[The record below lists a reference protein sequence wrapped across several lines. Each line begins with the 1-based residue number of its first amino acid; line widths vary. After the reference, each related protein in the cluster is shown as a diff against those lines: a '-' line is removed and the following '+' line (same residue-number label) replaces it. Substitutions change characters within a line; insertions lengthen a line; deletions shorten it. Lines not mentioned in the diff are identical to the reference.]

1 MLLGHRAFSN
11 SVVNSLGVDFLDIKI
26 VAKSALM
33 IVFLRLF
40 NLYLLMA
47 ASDLFFAATGL
58 T

>member
-11 SVVNSLGVDFLDIKI
+11 TVVNSLEGDFLDNKI
-26 VAKSALM
+26 VAKTALM

-47 ASDLFFAATGL
+47 ASDLFL
-58 T
+58 RLLD